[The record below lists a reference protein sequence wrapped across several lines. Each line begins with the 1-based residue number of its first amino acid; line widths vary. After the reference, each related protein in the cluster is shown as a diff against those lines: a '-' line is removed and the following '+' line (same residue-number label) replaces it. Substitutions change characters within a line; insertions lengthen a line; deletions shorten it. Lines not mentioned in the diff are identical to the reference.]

1 MSFLILYFIEHQSSS
16 SQYKNRG
23 RSNNDA
29 RSEYELSKYEK
40 SKPRLD
46 SSKKPVKMLKDIPI
60 TSAIQQ
66 TIDQSRY
73 NQKKLLLAMYE
84 LNGAYDSMKKLI
96 MSPISKT

>member
-1 MSFLILYFIEHQSSS
+1 
-16 SQYKNRG
+16 
-23 RSNNDA
+23 
-29 RSEYELSKYEK
+29 
-40 SKPRLD
+40 
-46 SSKKPVKMLKDIPI
+46 MLKDIPI